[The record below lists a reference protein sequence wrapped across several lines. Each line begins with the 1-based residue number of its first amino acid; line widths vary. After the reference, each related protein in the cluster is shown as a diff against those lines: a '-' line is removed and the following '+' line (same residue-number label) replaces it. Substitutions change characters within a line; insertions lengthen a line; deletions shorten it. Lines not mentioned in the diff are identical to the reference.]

1 MCTIWAWLNSFA
13 ICDDAYDTDSD
24 VDLGEL
30 CGDECDEDTN
40 DTNNANQRCECGC
53 GCRAPPTYTHAEC
66 GDTRLRPGR
75 QSGAD
80 EPAKYGLVCPAQV
93 N

>member
-1 MCTIWAWLNSFA
+1 MHTIWACLNSFT

-24 VDLGEL
+24 VDLGEI
-30 CGDECDEDTN
+30 CGDECDEDNNTN
-40 DTNNANQRCECGC
+40 DNQMCECGC
-53 GCRAPPTYTHAEC
+53 GCRAPPTYTHPGC
-66 GDTRLRPGR
+66 GDTRLRPGQ
-75 QSGAD
+75 QSGVD